1 MSAGL
6 ALKSDIA
13 RRGWHGRKVPI
24 AAVSNR
30 SKPTHYSI
38 TSSARARSVG
48 GTSRPSVL
56 AVSALMTLELRRL
69 HDRQLRRL
77 DTLEDTAGIDADLP
91 MRICQA
97 RSVAHQPAG
106 FDAFTRRIY
115 RRDWRRPLKLLLKN
129 HSIISV
135 TRAI

>member
-1 MSAGL
+1 M
-6 ALKSDIA
+6 
-13 RRGWHGRKVPI
+13 
-24 AAVSNR
+24 SNR
-30 SKPTHYSI
+30 NKSTHYSI
-38 TSSARARSVG
+38 TASARARSVG

-69 HDRQLRRL
+69 NDRLLRRL